1 MSPGKVNMSYN
12 KNIRRMLLS
21 KIDKQ
26 LSEFR
31 YTIFLM
37 MIIKSAADYLLHR
50 VKGIEDKC
58 VTRVSE
64 QILRP
69 PETSEDREEDNESD
83 AQVVNG

>member
-1 MSPGKVNMSYN
+1 M
-12 KNIRRMLLS
+12 S

-26 LSEFR
+26 VSDFR

-37 MIIKSAADYLLHR
+37 MIIKSAAEYLLHR

-58 VTRVSE
+58 VTRVSA

-69 PETSEDREEDNESD
+69 HVTSENREEDNESD
-83 AQVVNG
+83 AQVLNG